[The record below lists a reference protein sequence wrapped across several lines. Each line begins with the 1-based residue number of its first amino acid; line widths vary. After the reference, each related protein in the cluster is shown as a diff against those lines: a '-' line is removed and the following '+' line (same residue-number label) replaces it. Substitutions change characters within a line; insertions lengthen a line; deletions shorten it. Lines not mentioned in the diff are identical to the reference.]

1 MRFSSVKR
9 TTFQLLEGC
18 RLSHSNVT
26 YCEEF
31 RQSWSL
37 ALSLSLYFCMV
48 STSVVL
54 WRQRLQKWKE
64 LLLYLALRLGWSLW
78 NERRLNF
85 RTLHLVAIVLS
96 LSSISNSSLTIPCV
110 VISSVKSSYA
120 PGFFPLIN
128 RTDFLS
134 RSSRG
139 THDRKFP
146 TTPEVSQMVYSV
158 L

>member
-1 MRFSSVKR
+1 MQATFAEVKR
-9 TTFQLLEGC
+9 THLVSGLENRNKVC
-18 RLSHSNVT
+18 AMNAVYHD
-26 YCEEF
+26 
-31 RQSWSL
+31 
-37 ALSLSLYFCMV
+37 
-48 STSVVL
+48 
-54 WRQRLQKWKE
+54 
-64 LLLYLALRLGWSLW
+64 
-78 NERRLNF
+78 F

-120 PGFFPLIN
+120 PGFFLLIN

-146 TTPEVSQMVYSV
+146 TTPEVSQMVFSV